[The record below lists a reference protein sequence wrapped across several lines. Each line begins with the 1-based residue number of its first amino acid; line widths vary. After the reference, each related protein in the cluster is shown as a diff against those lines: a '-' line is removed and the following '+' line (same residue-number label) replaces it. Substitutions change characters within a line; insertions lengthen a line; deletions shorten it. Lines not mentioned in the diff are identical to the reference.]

1 MPTTLPDLLAVP
13 AHRAAAIER
22 YASEFT
28 ARRTVALLTHINSDG
43 DGCGSEVALAL
54 LLAQRG
60 MEVRIVNP
68 TPWPEMFNFLLDGID
83 GVVERS
89 ADGAAALAGVELLMV
104 LDISDLKRL
113 GSLAGAVR
121 GSPARRLVI
130 DHHVAQDEPAGE
142 IIVSDTAACAT
153 GELIFDIARVLGL
166 EITAPI
172 ARAIYVAILSD
183 TGGFRFSNT
192 SPRCHA
198 IAGQLLAAG
207 VEPEEMYRRIY
218 ASVSVGRLHLLR
230 DALATLEVDS
240 DHGLAWIA
248 LPAGALEKYAVR
260 PEELDGLA
268 EHPRSVAGTKMAVF
282 FRDLGHGKV
291 KVSFRS
297 TGEVDVNAFAR
308 QFGGGGH
315 AKASGA
321 LIAGSLAEVRDS
333 VIAAAR
339 AFLLPR

>member
-1 MPTTLPDLLAVP
+1 MPTSLPDLLAVP

-22 YASEFT
+22 YSAEFT
-28 ARRTVALLTHINSDG
+28 PGRTVALLTHINSDG

-60 MEVRIVNP
+60 MKVRIVNP
-68 TPWPEMFNFLLDGID
+68 TPWPEMFDFLLGD
-83 GVVERS
+83 VSERS
-89 ADGAAALAGVELLMV
+89 AEGASALAGVELVIV

-113 GSLAGAVR
+113 GALGEPVR
-121 GSPARRLVI
+121 KSPARRLVI
-130 DHHVAQDEPAGE
+130 DHHVPQDEPAGE
-142 IIVSDTAACAT
+142 IVVSDTMACAT
-153 GELIFDIARVLGL
+153 GELIFDVACVLGL

-172 ARAIYVAILSD
+172 ARALYTAILSD

-230 DALATLEVDS
+230 DALATLEVDG

-248 LPAGALEKYAVR
+248 LPAGAIEKYAVR

-333 VIAAAR
+333 VITAAR
-339 AFLLPR
+339 AFLLPPG

>member
-1 MPTTLPDLLAVP
+1 MPTPLPDLVAVP
-13 AHRAAAIER
+13 QQRAEAILR
-22 YASEFT
+22 HAPEFT
-28 ARRTVALLTHINSDG
+28 SGRTVALLTHINSDG

-60 MEVRIVNP
+60 MKVRIVNP
-68 TPWPEMFNFLLDGID
+68 TPWPEMFTFLLEGHDEIR
-83 GVVERS
+83 ERS
-89 ADGAAALAGVELLMV
+89 VDGAAALAGVDLVMV

-113 GSLAGAVR
+113 GSLGDAVR
-121 GSPARRLVI
+121 SSPAKRLVI
-130 DHHVAQDEPAGE
+130 DHHVPQDEPAGE
-142 IIVSDTAACAT
+142 GLVVDTKACAT
-153 GELIFDIARVLGL
+153 GELIFDLARVLGL
-166 EITAPI
+166 EITAPV

-230 DALATLEVDS
+230 DALATLEVDG

-308 QFGGGGH
+308 LYGGGGH

-321 LIAGSLAEVRDS
+321 LIAGSLAEVRDR
-333 VIAAAR
+333 VIADAR
-339 AFLLPR
+339 TFLLPR

>member
-13 AHRAAAIER
+13 DHRAVAIAR
-22 YASEFT
+22 LASELT
-28 ARRTVALLTHINSDG
+28 AGRTVALLTHINSDG

-60 MEVRIVNP
+60 MKVRIVNP
-68 TPWPEMFNFLLDGID
+68 TPWPEMFTFLLE
-83 GVVERS
+83 GVEERS
-89 ADGAAALAGVELLMV
+89 AEGVTALAGVDLIIV

-113 GSLAGAVR
+113 GSLGDAVR
-121 GSPARRLVI
+121 GAPARRLVI
-130 DHHVAQDEPAGE
+130 DHHVPQDEPAGE
-142 IIVSDTAACAT
+142 ILVSDATACAT
-153 GELIFDIARVLGL
+153 GELIFDIARVLEL
-166 EITAPI
+166 EITPAI
-172 ARAIYVAILSD
+172 ARALYTAILSD

-207 VEPEEMYRRIY
+207 VDPEEMYRRIY
-218 ASVSVGRLHLLR
+218 ASVTVGRLHLLR
-230 DALATLEVDS
+230 DALTTLEVDAE
-240 DHGLAWIA
+240 HGLAWIA
-248 LPAGALEKYAVR
+248 LPAGVLERYAVR

-268 EHPRSVAGTKMAVF
+268 EHPRSVAGTKMAIF
-282 FRDLGHGKV
+282 FRDLGHNKV
-291 KVSFRS
+291 KISFRS

-308 QFGGGGH
+308 LYGGGGH

-321 LIAGSLAEVRDS
+321 LVPGTLAEVRERVVAD
-333 VIAAAR
+333 AR

>member
-22 YASEFT
+22 HAAEFT
-28 ARRTVALLTHINSDG
+28 SGRTVALLTHINSDG

-60 MEVRIVNP
+60 MKVRIVNP
-68 TPWPEMFNFLLDGID
+68 TPWPEMFDFLLE
-83 GVVERS
+83 GVDERT
-89 ADGAAALAGVELLMV
+89 ADGASALAGVDLIMV

-113 GSLAGAVR
+113 GSLGDPVR
-121 GSPARRLVI
+121 QSPARRLVI
-130 DHHVAQDEPAGE
+130 DHHVQQDEPAGE
-142 IIVSDTAACAT
+142 IVVSDTTACAT
-153 GELIFDIARVLGL
+153 GELIFDFARVLGL

-172 ARAIYVAILSD
+172 ARAMYVAILSD
-183 TGGFRFSNT
+183 TGGFKFSNT

-230 DALATLEVDS
+230 DALATLEVDG

-321 LIAGSLAEVRDS
+321 LIAGTLAEVRDS
-333 VIAAAR
+333 VITAAR
-339 AFLLPR
+339 AFLAPK

>member
-13 AHRAAAIER
+13 THRSAAISRLAPEL
-22 YASEFT
+22 T
-28 ARRTVALLTHINSDG
+28 AGRTVALLTHINSDG
-43 DGCGSEVALAL
+43 DGCGSEAALAL

-60 MEVRIVNP
+60 MKALIVNP
-68 TPWPEMFNFLLDGID
+68 TPWPEMFTFLLDG
-83 GVVERS
+83 VEERS
-89 ADGAAALAGVELLMV
+89 AEGAAALLGIDLIIV

-113 GSLAGAVR
+113 GSLGDAVR
-121 GSPARRLVI
+121 NSPARRFVI
-130 DHHVAQDEPAGE
+130 DHHVPQNEPAGE
-142 IIVSDTAACAT
+142 ILVSDTTACAT
-153 GELIFDIARVLGL
+153 GELIFDVARVLGL

-172 ARAIYVAILSD
+172 ARALYTAMLTD

-207 VEPEEMYRRIY
+207 VGPEEMYRRIY
-218 ASVSVGRLHLLR
+218 ASVTVGRLHLLR
-230 DALATLEVDS
+230 DALATLEVDAE
-240 DHGLAWIA
+240 HGLAWIA
-248 LPAGALEKYAVR
+248 LPAGALERYAVR

-268 EHPRSVAGTKMAVF
+268 EHPRSVAGTKMAIF

-291 KVSFRS
+291 KISFRS

-308 QFGGGGH
+308 QYGGGGH

-321 LIAGSLAEVRDS
+321 LVTGTLAEVRDR
-333 VIAAAR
+333 VTADAR

>member
-13 AHRAAAIER
+13 AHRVAAIER
-22 YASEFT
+22 YSSEFT
-28 ARRTVALLTHINSDG
+28 SGRTVALLTHINSDG

-60 MEVRIVNP
+60 MKVRIVNP
-68 TPWPEMFNFLLDGID
+68 TPWPEMFTFLLDGID
-83 GVVERS
+83 ERS
-89 ADGAAALAGVELLMV
+89 ADGATALAGVELLMV
-104 LDISDLKRL
+104 LDISELKRL
-113 GSLAGAVR
+113 GSLGDAVR
-121 GSPARRLVI
+121 SSPARRLVI
-130 DHHVAQDEPAGE
+130 DHHVPQDEPAGE
-142 IIVSDTAACAT
+142 IVVSDTSACAT
-153 GELIFDIARVLGL
+153 GELIFDVARVLGL
-166 EITAPI
+166 DITAPV
-172 ARAIYVAILSD
+172 ARAMYVAILSD

-230 DALATLEVDS
+230 DALATLEVDG

-268 EHPRSVAGTKMAVF
+268 EYPRSVAGTRMAVF

-308 QFGGGGH
+308 TFGGGGH

-321 LIAGSLAEVRDS
+321 LIAGTLAEVRDR
-333 VIAAAR
+333 VIAEAR
-339 AFLLPR
+339 AFLTPR

>member
-83 GVVERS
+83 ESS
-89 ADGAAALAGVELLMV
+89 AAGAAALAGVELLMV

-121 GSPARRLVI
+121 GSPAHRFVI

-142 IIVSDTAACAT
+142 IIVSDTTACAT
-153 GELIFDIARVLGL
+153 GELIFDFARVLGL

-268 EHPRSVAGTKMAVF
+268 EHPRSVAGTRMAVF

-321 LIAGSLAEVRDS
+321 LIAGSLADVRDS

>member
-13 AHRAAAIER
+13 AHRAAAIGR
-22 YASEFT
+22 YSAEFT
-28 ARRTVALLTHINSDG
+28 AGRTVALLTHINSDG

-60 MEVRIVNP
+60 MHVRIVNP
-68 TPWPEMFNFLLDGID
+68 TPWPEMFTFLLE
-83 GVVERS
+83 GVDERS

-113 GSLAGAVR
+113 GSLGDAVR
-121 GSPARRLVI
+121 RSPARRLVI
-130 DHHVAQDEPAGE
+130 DHHVPHDEPAGE
-142 IIVSDTAACAT
+142 IVVSDTTACAT
-153 GELIFDIARVLGL
+153 GELIFDVARVLGL
-166 EITAPI
+166 EITALI
-172 ARAIYVAILSD
+172 ARAMYVAILSD
-183 TGGFRFSNT
+183 TGGFKFSNT

-218 ASVSVGRLHLLR
+218 ASVSLGRLHLLR

-240 DHGLAWIA
+240 EYGLAWIA

-297 TGEVDVNAFAR
+297 TGDVDVNAFAR

-321 LIAGSLAEVRDS
+321 LIAGSLAEVRDR
-333 VIAAAR
+333 VITAAR
-339 AFLLPR
+339 AFLDPR